1 MTWMAGSPGARFTGK
16 TALISGAAF
25 GIGHA
30 TAHRLAAEGASLIL
44 LDLARDIHA
53 VAYGLKDAGY
63 ANAVAVQGD
72 ASDEEAWQRATHLAR
87 AEHGGIDILVSNAF
101 TNQRLPAHQLSR
113 ANWDALLAVNLTATF
128 LGVRACLGD
137 LIQRQGSVVVTSS
150 VHALIGL
157 PGNPAYAA
165 AKGGLTALTRQLAA
179 EYGHAVRINAVLP
192 GPILTRT
199 WDDTKETDRQRTID
213 QDGGQAVRHSS
224 RSSRGHRLP
233 CVSRS
238 LLHPRYVPDRRRRV
252 EHLQDLGLTQRRSA
266 RHERADV
273 RLLPSPQC

>member
-53 VAYGLKDAGY
+53 VAGQLRDAG

-213 QDGGQAVRHSS
+213 QTVAKRFGTPHEVAAAIAFLASAEASYINGTSLTVDGGWSIFKTSV
-224 RSSRGHRLP
+224 
-233 CVSRS
+233 
-238 LLHPRYVPDRRRRV
+238 
-252 EHLQDLGLTQRRSA
+252 
-266 RHERADV
+266 
-273 RLLPSPQC
+273 